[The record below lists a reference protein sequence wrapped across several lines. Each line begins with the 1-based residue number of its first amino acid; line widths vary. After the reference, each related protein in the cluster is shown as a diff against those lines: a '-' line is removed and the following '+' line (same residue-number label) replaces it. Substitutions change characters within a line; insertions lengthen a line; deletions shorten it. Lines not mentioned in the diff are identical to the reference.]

1 MSRSKRL
8 TDAQRMEI
16 VREAADGVSTS
27 VLAKRFGVTP
37 RAVQY
42 TLKSDDQRQRDTAVP
57 VLAVSV
63 KVTPDE
69 MAAFDAVLASAGIE
83 TRSEGLR
90 RLMQAAGGT
99 FVADTSLAAEMARYR
114 ASLNDVGNGVA
125 RIAKQMQKANREGQG
140 TGAEFSELR
149 LAQMRGLARFILD
162 SADEIDL
169 LVRRRRDAMQLKATA
184 SSQRVL
190 WSRLTR
196 RRPPMRWQCCRRHC
210 GYSPKTRRYVRRWRT
225 WPR

>member
-1 MSRSKRL
+1 
-8 TDAQRMEI
+8 MEI
-16 VREAADGVSTS
+16 VREAADGVPTS
-27 VLAKRFGVTP
+27 VLAERFGVTP

-42 TLKSDDQRQRDTAVP
+42 TVKSDAERQRDTAVP

-63 KVTPDE
+63 KVTSEE

-99 FVADTSLAAEMARYR
+99 FVADTPLAAEMARYR

-125 RIAKQMQKANREGQG
+125 QIAKQMQKANRAGQG
-140 TGAEFSELR
+140 SGEEFSELR

-169 LVRRRRDAMQLKATA
+169 LVRRRRDVMQLTATA
-184 SSQRVL
+184 ALREFA
-190 WSRLTR
+190 
-196 RRPPMRWQCCRRHC
+196 HAAE
-210 GYSPKTRRYVRRWRT
+210 
-225 WPR
+225 

>member
-16 VREAADGVSTS
+16 VREAADGVPTS
-27 VLAKRFGVTP
+27 VLAQRFGVTP

-42 TLKSDDQRQRDTAVP
+42 TVKSDAERQRDTAVP

-63 KVTPDE
+63 KVTSEE
-69 MAAFDAVLASAGIE
+69 MATFDAVLASAGIE

-125 RIAKQMQKANREGQG
+125 QIAKQMQKANRAGQG
-140 TGAEFSELR
+140 VGVEFSELR
-149 LAQMRGLARFILD
+149 LAQIRGLARFILD

-169 LVRRRRDAMQLKATA
+169 LVRRRRDAMQLEATA
-184 SSQRVL
+184 VL
-190 WSRLTR
+190 REFA
-196 RRPPMRWQCCRRHC
+196 HAAE
-210 GYSPKTRRYVRRWRT
+210 
-225 WPR
+225 

>member
-8 TDAQRMEI
+8 TDAERMEI

-27 VLAKRFGVTP
+27 VLAERFEVTP

-42 TLKSDDQRQRDTAVP
+42 TVKSDEERQRDTAVP

-63 KVTPDE
+63 KVTSDE

-99 FVADTSLAAEMARYR
+99 FVADAQLAAEMARYR
-114 ASLNDVGNGVA
+114 ASLNEVGNGVA
-125 RIAKQMQKANREGQG
+125 QIAKQMQKANRAGQG
-140 TGAEFSELR
+140 TGPEFSELR

-169 LVRRRRDAMQLKATA
+169 LVRRRRDAMQMDATA
-184 SSQRVL
+184 AL
-190 WSRLTR
+190 GEFAHAAEWCSRR
-196 RRPPMRWQCCRRHC
+196 
-210 GYSPKTRRYVRRWRT
+210 GYR
-225 WPR
+225 

>member
-27 VLAKRFGVTP
+27 VLAERFGVTP
-37 RAVQY
+37 RTVQY
-42 TLKSDDQRQRDTAVP
+42 TVKSDAERQRDTSVP

-63 KVTPDE
+63 KVTSEE
-69 MAAFDAVLASAGIE
+69 MEAFDGVLASAGIE

-99 FVADTSLAAEMARYR
+99 FVADAQLAAEMARYR
-114 ASLNDVGNGVA
+114 ASLNEVGNGVA
-125 RIAKQMQKANREGQG
+125 QIVKQMQKANRAGQG
-140 TGAEFSELR
+140 TGPEFSELR

-169 LVRRRRDAMQLKATA
+169 LVRRRRDAMQLTATA
-184 SSQRVL
+184 ALREFA
-190 WSRLTR
+190 
-196 RRPPMRWQCCRRHC
+196 HAAE
-210 GYSPKTRRYVRRWRT
+210 
-225 WPR
+225 

>member
-16 VREAADGVSTS
+16 VREAADGVPTS
-27 VLAKRFGVTP
+27 VLAERFGVTP

-42 TLKSDDQRQRDTAVP
+42 TVKSDAERQRDTAVQ

-63 KVTPDE
+63 KVTSDE

-99 FVADTSLAAEMARYR
+99 FVADAQLAAEMVRYR
-114 ASLNDVGNGVA
+114 ASLNEVGNGVA
-125 RIAKQMQKANREGQG
+125 QIAKQMQKANRAGQG

-169 LVRRRRDAMQLKATA
+169 LMRRRRDVMQLDATA
-184 SSQRVL
+184 ALREFA
-190 WSRLTR
+190 
-196 RRPPMRWQCCRRHC
+196 HAAE
-210 GYSPKTRRYVRRWRT
+210 
-225 WPR
+225 

>member
-1 MSRSKRL
+1 
-8 TDAQRMEI
+8 MEI

-63 KVTPDE
+63 KVTPYE

-184 SSQRVL
+184 AL
-190 WSRLTR
+190 KEFA
-196 RRPPMRWQCCRRHC
+196 HAAE
-210 GYSPKTRRYVRRWRT
+210 
-225 WPR
+225 